1 MEETKLKDPD
11 KKNNGRNQT
20 RNTVSLWICMDLGLL
35 FLLKIRGHGFV
46 AVGRFFWDGGGGG
59 VGPSLLLYQAIKKNL
74 QYIHEYKFS
83 FFFMSKKKFI
93 VREKGHNA
101 WEVYKRYTK
110 ESRISFFFFFLKKEK
125 FR

>member
-1 MEETKLKDPD
+1 
-11 KKNNGRNQT
+11 
-20 RNTVSLWICMDLGLL
+20 MDLGLL
-35 FLLKIRGHGFV
+35 FLLKIRGHRFV
-46 AVGRFFWDGGGGG
+46 AVGRFFFGGGGG

-93 VREKGHNA
+93 VREKGHNP

-110 ESRISFFFFFLKKEK
+110 ESRISFFFFF
-125 FR
+125 FFFF